1 MKNRREAERMNRL
14 ALQLFEA
21 LGRNVNCVPVRD
33 WGDLRRTYPGE
44 VLLPKRFPV
53 ECGTES
59 GYTAHRR
66 KGEEPCGRCK
76 SAHVV
81 AVRKS
86 NEARQRRR
94 IAAA

>member
-1 MKNRREAERMNRL
+1 MNRV
-14 ALQLFEA
+14 ALRLFA
-21 LGRNVNCVPVRD
+21 DLGRNVNCAPLRD

-59 GYTAHRR
+59 GYTTHRR
-66 KGEEPCGRCK
+66 KGEEPCNRCK
-76 SAHVV
+76 SAHVA
-81 AVRKS
+81 AVQKS
-86 NEARQRRR
+86 NEARKRRH